1 MENGPVLERGHFVQ
15 LRERYLDA
23 LTEIFRGVME
33 STLST
38 LELTAFLGAIGYAQ
52 MRVSTLVLLLAAMGG
67 ALPAGCVDNV
77 RFDPSGCDVHVRGR
91 WLVDGQNPTAEIC
104 GNIALVELAIIN
116 EPETQFWAAPEF
128 TLRCDA
134 LSDSNA
140 VVIDGEAYLD
150 TILVT
155 RNRCDGTGKI
165 LQKPPNELP
174 QEYKS
179 RWRATTGLK
188 FIVDCSPIQTTLI
201 TTIDGGTDMILDVG
215 TVDFQ
220 TLDAGVECPAP

>member
-1 MENGPVLERGHFVQ
+1 
-15 LRERYLDA
+15 
-23 LTEIFRGVME
+23 LTEIFCGVME
-33 STLST
+33 SGLST
-38 LELTAFLGAIGYAQ
+38 LELTAFFGAIGYPQ
-52 MRVSTLVLLLAAMGG
+52 MKASTLVLLLAVMVG
-67 ALPAGCVDNV
+67 ALPVGCVEDV
-77 RFDPSGCDVHVRGR
+77 RFNPSGCDVHVRGR

-104 GNIALVELAIIN
+104 GNIALVELAIIDDL
-116 EPETQFWAAPEF
+116 ERQFWAAPEF

-140 VVIDGEAYLD
+140 VVIAGEAYLD

-165 LQKPPNELP
+165 LQQPADELP

-201 TTIDGGTDMILDVG
+201 TTVDGGTDKILDVG
-215 TVDFQ
+215 TIDFR